1 MRLQSEKFY
10 YRKLGT
16 SMSFEFSDC
25 ISKRTTFTVEF
36 VFIILNKII
45 LYNEKSDFFFLKL
58 KKNKT

>member
-1 MRLQSEKFY
+1 MRLLSEKFY
-10 YRKLGT
+10 FRKLGT

-36 VFIILNKII
+36 VFIILNKIT
-45 LYNEKSDFFFLKL
+45 LYIEGVIFSKI